1 MSLSIRA
8 MASLT
13 GMEYSGGVMTNDT
26 QIFTT
31 PSDKPVLVIGA
42 NGKTGRRL
50 VGRLSAANLPF
61 RAASRSS
68 EIPFDWNDRST
79 WNRAIEGTGS
89 VYITVYPD
97 LSFPGVSENV
107 GVFANLAVTLGAK
120 RLVLLSGRG
129 EAGAQD
135 AEERLRKSGAEVTIV
150 RCSVFNQN
158 FSESFADAIRHGRL
172 SMPVGD
178 IQEPFVDAEDI
189 ADVAFAAFTDDR
201 HIGETYELTGP
212 RLLTLPQVV
221 EELSRAIGRPVRFDP
236 VSVPQYARE
245 LVEHGFSE
253 EESLPVA
260 QLIADVMDGRNATL
274 VDGVKRAL
282 GREPRD
288 FADFARAE
296 VTAGTFDLEGGEL

>member
-1 MSLSIRA
+1 MKNNLQTHS
-8 MASLT
+8 
-13 GMEYSGGVMTNDT
+13 
-26 QIFTT
+26 T
-31 PSDKPVLVIGA
+31 PSNKPVLVIGA

-50 VGRLSAANLPF
+50 VQRLREANLPY
-61 RAASRSS
+61 REASRST

-79 WNRAIEGTGS
+79 WNRAIVGTGS

-135 AEERLRKSGAEVTIV
+135 AEDRLHKSGADVTIV
-150 RCSVFNQN
+150 RSSVFNQN
-158 FSESFADAIRHGRL
+158 FSESFADAIRYGRL

-189 ADVAFAAFTDDR
+189 ADVAFAALTNDR
-201 HIGETYELTGP
+201 HIGEAYELTGP
-212 RLLTLPQVV
+212 RLLSLPDVV
-221 EELSRAIGRPVRFDP
+221 GELSQAMKRPVQYEA
-236 VSVPQYARE
+236 VSVPDYARE
-245 LVEHGFSE
+245 LMDHGFPE

-260 QLIADVMDGRNATL
+260 QLLADVLDGRNASLT
-274 VDGVKRAL
+274 DGVKRAL

-296 VTAGTFDLEGGEL
+296 VAAGTFDLPGGES